1 MSSKTAGIQP
11 VPAPPLPSD
20 ADPMGSREWMDMLEY
35 RNKLVETRNA
45 QLEYRQTAT
54 HLYDKVRQACR
65 DLTKRDNSVREGMEI
80 LSMERQRLGYL
91 RDELARRADM
101 IARWESRLRDTEL
114 KTSGVEVDLR
124 NAASDSEKRRVDRM
138 NALLLEMEQQKKLQ
152 GHRVPVT
159 SVAAPSSSSG
169 TSAMDFGIQGN
180 PNASETVF
188 GGEWERNRAIL
199 TQQQFE
205 AVKLKKRSP
214 VSAAVGSDDIN
225 EIGTFSPGDAIVV
238 DASDVSP
245 AVYAPRPYA
254 SQVDKPLSQAV
265 SSDDTVV
272 DEMRDCLD
280 YIWSEY
286 STEIGGETDRLMT
299 LPNLMRLCA
308 DANLTPPTQGLIE
321 IYLRATKA
329 GKSCLV
335 ERSSLLG
342 ILQSVL
348 SVCGGRSSSDMQDP
362 VRSTGILFSQYLMPL
377 VVRLK
382 AQRTTPSKN
391 HPSLVRRSLEL
402 PRPASLGVN

>member
-1 MSSKTAGIQP
+1 
-11 VPAPPLPSD
+11 
-20 ADPMGSREWMDMLEY
+20 MLEY

-65 DLTKRDNSVREGMEI
+65 DLTKKDNSVREGMEI

-101 IARWESRLRDTEL
+101 IARWEYRLRDTEL
-114 KTSGVEVDLR
+114 KTSGVEVDIR
-124 NAASDSEKRRVDRM
+124 NETNDSEKRRVDRM

-152 GHRVPVT
+152 GHGVPVT
-159 SVAAPSSSSG
+159 SVAVPSSSSG
-169 TSAMDFGIQGN
+169 PSAMDFGIQEN
-180 PNASETVF
+180 PSGSETAY
-188 GGEWERNRAIL
+188 GGDWERNRAIL

-205 AVKLKKRSP
+205 AVKVKKRSP

-225 EIGTFSPGDAIVV
+225 EIGAFSPGDAIVV

-245 AVYAPRPYA
+245 AVYAPRPYS
-254 SQVDKPLSQAV
+254 SQVDKPLSEAV

-272 DEMRDCLD
+272 DEMRDCID
-280 YIWSEY
+280 HIWSEY

-329 GKSCLV
+329 GNSCLV
-335 ERSSLLG
+335 ERGSLLG

-362 VRSTGILFSQYLMPL
+362 VRSTSILFSQYLMPL

-391 HPSLVRRSLEL
+391 HPSLARRSLEL